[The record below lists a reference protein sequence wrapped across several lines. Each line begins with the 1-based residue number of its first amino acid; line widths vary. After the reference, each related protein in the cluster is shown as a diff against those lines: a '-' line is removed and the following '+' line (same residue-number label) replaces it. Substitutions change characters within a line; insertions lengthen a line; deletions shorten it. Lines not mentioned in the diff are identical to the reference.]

1 MKEFEETIKQLF
13 EYIHEYA
20 FNNLELTPENPI
32 QNWTVERRNKFTEYV
47 HIGFIKGQ
55 ELVLDNIIKYE
66 SNLSELNS
74 NLKLCRREKNKDLEK
89 TIQETISLINYKI
102 SILRIFMDFI
112 AWQFLG
118 QQYYKVRRFY
128 DMSKKYN
135 SRPTLSMSNIESVKS
150 AVDYYHSL
158 SPLNFALISDLT
170 SFIDIGDI
178 LLMDNSQVIPI
189 EVKEGQKNKEI
200 FDFLFKQKIPSNLE
214 IIDDKFIKQS
224 KRVLNQVKRGELLF
238 NVLKDEKGID
248 PFTELKTEVNS
259 EAFELESYTL
269 EFEKMISNLK
279 DKNYSYNIIEDVI
292 SIGIYQKNFIMAGKT
307 LIPFLNKEMFGKDY
321 PVFNFRHKI
330 QIPVTEPIFYLGLS
344 KETIFDILFGRI
356 NIVISINIDKFI
368 ELCNLNGLDAG
379 YLSKKETMKR
389 KQNGEMSMF
398 EFEKQNIQVNGA
410 LIDGLI
416 YRMIFDFVKPLSI
429 VKCLKIQSK
438 GK

>member
-20 FNNLELTPENPI
+20 FHKLQLVPENPP
-32 QNWTVERRNKFTEYV
+32 QNSTDEEREKFTEYV
-47 HIGFIKGQ
+47 HKGFKKGQ
-55 ELVLDNIIKYE
+55 ELVLNELLKYE
-66 SNLSELNS
+66 SNLFELNKT
-74 NLKLCRREKNKDLEK
+74 LKLSRKERNKDLEK
-89 TIQETISLINYKI
+89 TTQESISLINYKI

-118 QQYYKVRRFY
+118 QQYYRVRRFY

-135 SRPTLSMSNIESVKS
+135 SRPTLSTSNIESVKN
-150 AVDYYHSL
+150 AIDYYHSL

-178 LLMDNSQVIPI
+178 LLMDNYQVVPI
-189 EVKEGQKNKEI
+189 EVKEGQKNEEI
-200 FDFLFKQKIPSNLE
+200 FDFLFKQKMPSDPKV
-214 IIDDKFIKQS
+214 IDDKFIKQS
-224 KRVLNQVKRGELLF
+224 KRVLNQAKRGNLLF
-238 NVLKDEKGID
+238 DVLKNEKGID

-259 EAFELESYTL
+259 EAFELETYTL
-269 EFEKMISNLK
+269 EFEKMIDSLK
-279 DKNYSYNIIEDVI
+279 DKNYSYNIIEDVV

-307 LIPFLNKEMFGKDY
+307 LIPFLNKEMFGKEY

-356 NIVISINIDKFI
+356 NIVMSINIDKFI

-379 YLSKKETMKR
+379 YLSKKETMQR

-429 VKCLKIQSK
+429 VKYLKIQSK

>member
-20 FNNLELTPENPI
+20 FNNLELTPENSP
-32 QNWTVERRNKFTEYV
+32 QNWTLEERNKFTEYV
-47 HIGFIKGQ
+47 HTGFIKGQ

-66 SNLSELNS
+66 SSLSELNS
-74 NLKLCRREKNKDLEK
+74 NLKLSRKEKNKDLEK
-89 TIQETISLINYKI
+89 TIQETINLINYKI

-135 SRPTLSMSNIESVKS
+135 SRPTLSTSNIESVKS
-150 AVDYYHSL
+150 AIDYYHSL

-178 LLMDNSQVIPI
+178 LLMDNYQVVPI

-200 FDFLFKQKIPSNLE
+200 FDFLFKQKMPSDPKV
-214 IIDDKFIKQS
+214 IDDKFLKQS
-224 KRVLNQVKRGELLF
+224 KRILNQAKRGNLLF
-238 NVLKDEKGID
+238 DVLKNEKGTD

-259 EAFELESYTL
+259 EAFELETYTL
-269 EFEKMISNLK
+269 EFEKMIASLK
-279 DKNYSYNIIEDVI
+279 DKNYSYNIIEDVV
-292 SIGIYQKNFIMAGKT
+292 SIGIYQKNFIMAGET
-307 LIPFLNKEMFGKDY
+307 LIPFLNKEMFGKEY

-344 KETIFDILFGRI
+344 KKTIFDILFGRI
-356 NIVISINIDKFI
+356 NIVMSINIDKFI

-379 YLSKKETMKR
+379 YLSRKETMKR
-389 KQNGEMSMF
+389 KQNGEISMF
-398 EFEKQNIQVNGA
+398 EFEKKNIKINDA

-416 YRMIFDFVKPLSI
+416 YRMIFDFIRPSSI
-429 VKCLKIQSK
+429 IKYLKLQSK
-438 GK
+438 EK

>member
-20 FNNLELTPENPI
+20 FNNLELTPENLI

-74 NLKLCRREKNKDLEK
+74 NLKLSRREKNKDLEK

-135 SRPTLSMSNIESVKS
+135 SRPTLSTSNIESVKS
-150 AVDYYHSL
+150 AIDYYHSL

-178 LLMDNSQVIPI
+178 LLMDNYQVVPI
-189 EVKEGQKNKEI
+189 EVKEGQKNQEI
-200 FDFLFKQKIPSNLE
+200 FDFLFKQKMPSDPKV
-214 IIDDKFIKQS
+214 IDEKFLKQS
-224 KRVLNQVKRGELLF
+224 KRILNQAKRGNLLF
-238 NVLKDEKGID
+238 NVLKNEKGTD

-259 EAFELESYTL
+259 EAFELKTYTL
-269 EFEKMISNLK
+269 EFEKMIGSLK
-279 DKNYSYNIIEDVI
+279 DENYSYNIIEDVV
-292 SIGIYQKNFIMAGKT
+292 SIGIYQKNFIMAGET
-307 LIPFLNKEMFGKDY
+307 LIPFLNKEMFGKEY

-356 NIVISINIDKFI
+356 NIVMSINIDKFI
-368 ELCNLNGLDAG
+368 ELCNLNDLDTG

-389 KQNGEMSMF
+389 KQNGAISMF
-398 EFEKQNIQVNGA
+398 EFEKQNIQINGA

-416 YRMIFDFVKPLSI
+416 YRMIFDFVKPSSI
-429 VKCLKIQSK
+429 VKYLKIQSK